1 MTDRDGDGSFW
12 SALNREE
19 LPHCGQCD
27 PTRHVEGADG
37 RLTRC
42 PNCHPLQG
50 QPMPQARARRGEPP
64 PSTRTPRWSDAA
76 AQARRTLENR
86 HRPTDPDGHPPDGDY
101 PF

>member
-12 SALNREE
+12 SRVDHQE

-27 PTRHVEGADG
+27 RTRHVEGTDG
-37 RLTRC
+37 RITRC

-50 QPMPQARARRGEPP
+50 DPMPQARRPGERA

-76 AQARRTLENR
+76 ADARRKLENR
-86 HRPTDPDGHPPDGDY
+86 HTDPPAEQPPDGDY
-101 PF
+101 PY